1 MSNDDRK
8 CRNFVAGLAGG
19 IRADSRIETAVGDC
33 MVGVGEHAQHIVK
46 IKNMTFLPYEITVSS
61 ECESAH
67 LRYGGDKTWTEQ
79 VQVPA
84 GKERS
89 LSAELDSV
97 QAFVDQGVNMTVS
110 YTAIGCRG
118 TGAATMQL
126 LLDAKFLLDYKSES

>member
-1 MSNDDRK
+1 MANSSHK

-19 IRADSRIETAVGDC
+19 IRAESHIETVTGDC
-33 MVGVGEHAQHIVK
+33 MLGVGEYAKHVVNIQNK
-46 IKNMTFLPYEITVSS
+46 TFLPYEITVSS

-67 LRYGGDKTWTEQ
+67 LRYGNDKTWTQQ

-84 GKERS
+84 GKDR
-89 LSAELDSV
+89 LLLAELDSV
-97 QAFVDQGVNMTVS
+97 KAFVDQGVNMTVS

-126 LLDAKFLLDYKSES
+126 LLDAKAGS